1 MSSYT
6 RWSRASDLS
15 RFGYTVKW
23 VDHEGRTDHDVKKVA
38 VQSSEKDTTLTSE
51 LTLEDFGGR
60 SDALGG

>member
-1 MSSYT
+1 L
-6 RWSRASDLS
+6 DLS

-23 VDHEGRTDHDVKKVA
+23 ADHEGRTDNDVKKVA